1 MKKTRKKHFA
11 WIFAIFAIALLSF
24 GIVSAF
30 GFGNGLMVGLSDEDK
45 ETLETQ
51 REAMRTA
58 IENGDY
64 ETWETLMLEKIEM
77 MKNEVNQENFQ
88 NLVEQYQNREEFK
101 SAMEDARENGDYEE
115 MQELRE
121 QYGFPEKKGMNGKG
135 FGFGKGMGMHF
146 EENDE
151 EED

>member
-1 MKKTRKKHFA
+1 MEENKKKLKRKYFA
-11 WIFAIFAIALLSF
+11 WIFAVFAIALLSF
-24 GIVSAF
+24 GFVSAF
-30 GFGNGLMVGLSDEDK
+30 GFSNGLMVGLSDQDK

-51 REAMRTA
+51 REAMQTA

-88 NLVEQYQNREEFK
+88 RLVEMNQNKEEFK
-101 SAMEDARENGDYEE
+101 SAMEEARETGDYES
-115 MQELRE
+115 MQEVRE
-121 QYGFPEKKGMNGKG
+121 QYGFPEMHGKG
-135 FGFGKGMGMHF
+135 FAFGRGMHI
-146 EENDE
+146 EEN

>member
-51 REAMRTA
+51 REAMQTA
-58 IENGDY
+58 IENEDY

-88 NLVEQYQNREEFK
+88 KLVERHNEREKFRL
-101 SAMEDARENGDYEE
+101 AMEEARETGDYES
-115 MQELRE
+115 MQEVRE
-121 QYGFPEKKGMNGKG
+121 QYGFQEMQGKG
-135 FGFGKGMGMHF
+135 FGFGRGMHF
-146 EENDE
+146 EKNLEN
-151 EED
+151 